1 MYDIKVMPII
11 STIKLQTHLKET
23 QTTKLKQGKKK
34 TTCYDFTEVLKAAM
48 QSK

>member
-11 STIKLQTHLKET
+11 NTIKLQTPLKET
-23 QTTKLKQGKKK
+23 QTTKQKEGKKK
-34 TTCYDFTEVLKAAM
+34 TTSYDFAEVLKAAM